1 VSLPGTKDGAD
12 GEKQNKNTDGQ
23 PSKKA
28 PMGRLFGLNKPE
40 MAVLLFGSL
49 AAIIDGTVYPMMG
62 LVMASA
68 AKIFYELPT
77 DKRQKDSIFW
87 GLLCVGLGAVALI
100 SKLANSLLFEIAGG
114 KLVERIRALTFQS
127 LLYQEAAWFDHPA
140 NSR

>member
-1 VSLPGTKDGAD
+1 
-12 GEKQNKNTDGQ
+12 
-23 PSKKA
+23 
-28 PMGRLFGLNKPE
+28 MGRLFGLNKPE